1 MKHALEVA
9 KAGSLGKASE
19 VLLIAAPNIS
29 RSIKELETD
38 LGITI
43 FDRTK
48 NGMKLTPAG
57 EEFLK
62 FAKGILGQIE
72 EVENYYKEGT
82 PKKQKFSISVPR
94 ACYISEAFVEFS
106 KSLSKEAAEIFYKE
120 TNSQRTIHNLLNRD
134 YNLGIIRYAENY
146 DTYFKTMLDEKGF
159 DYELVTEFTY
169 SLIMSAENP
178 LAKKES
184 ISFDDLTD
192 YIEIAHADPYV
203 PSLPLSKVVKEELPD
218 NIERRIFIFERAS
231 QYDLLSHNPE
241 TFMWVSP
248 APESLL
254 ERYNLVL
261 KKCADN
267 KKVYK
272 DLLIYKKG
280 YKLSKLDRK
289 FINELYESKRK
300 HI

>member
-19 VLLIAAPNIS
+19 VLLIATPNIS

-106 KSLSKEAAEIFYKE
+106 KSLSKEAAEFFYKE

-134 YNLGIIRYAENY
+134 YNLGIIR
-146 DTYFKTMLDEKGF
+146 FK
-159 DYELVTEFTY
+159 
-169 SLIMSAENP
+169 N
-178 LAKKES
+178 
-184 ISFDDLTD
+184 
-192 YIEIAHADPYV
+192 
-203 PSLPLSKVVKEELPD
+203 
-218 NIERRIFIFERAS
+218 S
-231 QYDLLSHNPE
+231 QNQVHLLK
-241 TFMWVSP
+241 
-248 APESLL
+248 
-254 ERYNLVL
+254 Y
-261 KKCADN
+261 
-267 KKVYK
+267 
-272 DLLIYKKG
+272 
-280 YKLSKLDRK
+280 
-289 FINELYESKRK
+289 
-300 HI
+300 